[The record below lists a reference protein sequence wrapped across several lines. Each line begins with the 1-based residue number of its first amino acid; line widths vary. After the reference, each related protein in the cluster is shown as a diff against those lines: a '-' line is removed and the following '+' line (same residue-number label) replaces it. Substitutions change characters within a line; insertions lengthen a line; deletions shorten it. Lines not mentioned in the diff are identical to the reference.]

1 MLDVARRGPT
11 VIKQL
16 APALLFLIGM
26 PAWGERCVVE
36 RLGTVHSV
44 ISAEIDGAEA
54 RDIITETGPFVSV
67 MKIDPAI
74 KAKGYATR
82 DGDKIN
88 FFYYRIGQTAT
99 GKNWR
104 EAASVASEE
113 AGFAFDW
120 PRFRL
125 DGKDLASI
133 EVEMKLGDEV
143 EVGKFDAGRVERKR
157 DGLLF
162 DLTDKLR
169 NERGYFNYLSGWDEE
184 DWFYIQGS
192 WDVAMKKRSDLK
204 LVFRDPVAKRD
215 LATAT
220 LRFPSTTTTQ
230 AELIKDVNAL
240 RAADAAKKCDLP
252 ETITFGIPMK
262 NALVQVLATPSE
274 DILYF
279 VDEKSIV
286 RSKNAAGDDLVT
298 LWSLAVNTKDQSK
311 LIGTAAGLWSEARFN
326 CTMRSYTPNLHF
338 AYVDATGQPFN
349 PGMASSYKSPLIK
362 KLSVEDYTA
371 QFACGDRKAAGRR
384 LTEAEALLLGR
395 PATKA
400 APAASPAVTA
410 ATATG
415 PAKPAAKPFDLG
427 AQAGIREMTSEGVY
441 EVFLTRRGT
450 SNVYDGVW
458 LFQPTGVRTNDVL
471 EVRGI
476 ENGKLIID
484 RKSKGGSYVAPILPS
499 GRTDMGSAT
508 WIKDP
513 AYYWALLIVSKE

>member
-1 MLDVARRGPT
+1 M
-11 VIKQL
+11 IKLL
-16 APALLFLIGM
+16 APALLLLVCT
-26 PAWGERCVVE
+26 PAWGQRCIVE
-36 RLGTVHSV
+36 RSGAAHTV
-44 ISAEIDGAEA
+44 ISAEIDGREA
-54 RDIITETGPFVSV
+54 RDIITETGPFVAV
-67 MKIDPAI
+67 MKIDPAA

-82 DGDKIN
+82 DGEKIN
-88 FFYYRIGQTAT
+88 FFYYRIGQTAM

-104 EAASVASEE
+104 EAASVSSEE

-133 EVEMKLGDEV
+133 EVEMKLGDQT
-143 EVGKFDAGRVERKR
+143 EVGEFDAGRVERKR

-169 NERGYFNYLSGWDEE
+169 NERGYFRYLSGWDEE
-184 DWFYIQGS
+184 DWFSIQGD
-192 WDVAMKKRSDLK
+192 WDLAMKRRSDLK

-230 AELIKDVNAL
+230 AELIKDVDAL
-240 RAADAAKKCDLP
+240 RAAYAAKFCDQS
-252 ETITFGIPMK
+252 ETVTFGIPTK
-262 NALVQVLATPSE
+262 NALVQVLATPSN
-274 DILYF
+274 DVLF
-279 VDEKSIV
+279 FADEASIV

-298 LWSLAVNTKDQSK
+298 IWNLAVNTKDQSK
-311 LIGTAAGLWSEARFN
+311 LVGTAAGLWSQTLYN
-326 CTMRSYTPNLHF
+326 CTMRSYRPNLYF
-338 AYVDATGQPFN
+338 ARVDSNGGAFN
-349 PGMASSYKSPLIK
+349 PGMSDAQKAVLITK
-362 KLSVEDYTA
+362 ASVEDYTA
-371 QFACGDRKAAGRR
+371 QFVCGDRKAAGRR
-384 LTEAEALLLGR
+384 LTEAEALLRGR
-395 PATKA
+395 PAQKA
-400 APAASPAVTA
+400 TPTPAPAVSAPSS
-410 ATATG
+410 TG

-427 AQAGIREMTSEGVY
+427 AQAGMREMTSEGVY

-450 SNVYDGVW
+450 TNVYDGVW

-484 RKSKGGSYVAPILPS
+484 RKSKAGSYVASILPS
-499 GRTDMGSAT
+499 GKPDMGSAT

-513 AYYWALLIVSKE
+513 GYYWALLMSPKQ